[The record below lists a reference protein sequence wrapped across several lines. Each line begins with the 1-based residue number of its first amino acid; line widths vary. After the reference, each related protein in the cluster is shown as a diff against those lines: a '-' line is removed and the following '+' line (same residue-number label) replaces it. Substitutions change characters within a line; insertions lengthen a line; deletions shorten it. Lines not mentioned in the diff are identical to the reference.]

1 MRIKPE
7 SWSPDPEKKGPGT
20 RADRASAH
28 AAARIKARHA
38 ERDYFGRP
46 IYKDE
51 PKVEGTPAA
60 IKRVRTG
67 TVRLDAWL
75 VANGYAPSR
84 DKAKVV
90 IAEGRVWVDGKNGG
104 KVKPSLAVS
113 DANVIEVKPAEE
125 DASEAEA
132 PEQE

>member
-7 SWSPDPEKKGPGT
+7 SWSPDPEQKGPGT

-51 PKVEGTPAA
+51 PKIEGTPASV
-60 IKRVRTG
+60 KRVRTG

-75 VANGYAPSR
+75 VSNGHAPSR
-84 DKAKVV
+84 DKAKVL
-90 IAEGRVWVDGKNGG
+90 IAAGAVTVDGSA
-104 KVKPSLAVS
+104 KVKPSTPVS
-113 DANVIEVKPAEE
+113 DAMRIEVQTVELSDAGTSEPA
-125 DASEAEA
+125 AE
-132 PEQE
+132 

>member
-46 IYKDE
+46 IFKDE
-51 PKVEGTPAA
+51 PKIEGTPAS
-60 IKRVRTG
+60 IKRVKTG

-75 VANGYAPSR
+75 VSNGFAPAR
-84 DKAKVV
+84 DKAKLL
-90 IAEGRVWVDGKNGG
+90 IAAGAVTVDGSA
-104 KVKPSLAVS
+104 KVKPSTPVS
-113 DANVIEVKPAEE
+113 DAMCIEVQAVELGDGADAEPA
-125 DASEAEA
+125 AE
-132 PEQE
+132 

>member
-51 PKVEGTPAA
+51 PKIEGTPAS
-60 IKRVRTG
+60 IKRERTG

-75 VANGYAPSR
+75 VTNGLAPSR
-84 DKAKVV
+84 DKAKAL
-90 IAEGRVWVDGKNGG
+90 IAQGIVWVDGSNK
-104 KVKPSLAVS
+104 KAKPSLPVS
-113 DANVIEVKPAEE
+113 DTMNIEVRG
-125 DASEAEA
+125 EAA
-132 PEQE
+132 DTPSDQL